1 MAHPTD
7 DFELLDRYAS
17 SRDTAAFGELARRH
31 VNLIYSAAAR
41 RVGDR
46 ALAEDVTQA
55 VRMVLAR
62 RPTAAAR
69 SGAPLSAWLLTAVR
83 YAAANALKIERRRRR
98 HERLAA
104 AAVTASGACSPNP
117 SDALIWQEV
126 VAELDDA
133 VLRLPTLDRRAVLLR
148 YFEGRPI
155 RDVADA
161 LNVSEAA
168 AKQRLSRSVEK
179 LRQRLKRG
187 GGANVA
193 ANGSGGIAELL
204 RTHAVRAAPVSLYL
218 SADAGAAGGTATSL
232 SIAKGVTHMMIWSKV
247 KAVAAVLAVASVL
260 GAGAVVQINRARA
273 QGAGA
278 AAAPPAN
285 AADARVD
292 NVAAVAVAAEKLL
305 DAINQE
311 MKFGNV
317 PLTPDFVDRK
327 GRAQRHLADARIEVA
342 TTAADRIK
350 AAETLVTQCREFLAL
365 INLRKGQ
372 DVTLVQIRQGEY
384 FLADAVLLLRKVR
397 TGG

>member
-1 MAHPTD
+1 MGHPAD
-7 DFELLDRYAS
+7 DFDLLERYAI

-55 VRMVLAR
+55 VLMVLAR

-98 HERLAA
+98 RERLAA
-104 AAVTASGACSPNP
+104 AAVTARGACSPNP

-168 AKQRLSRSVEK
+168 AKQRLSRSIEK
-179 LRQRLKRG
+179 LRHRLNRS
-187 GGANVA
+187 GAAVA
-193 ANGSGGIAELL
+193 TNGYGGIAELL
-204 RTHAVRAAPVSLYL
+204 RTHAVRAAPVGLYL
-218 SADAGAAGGTATSL
+218 AADAGAAGTATSL
-232 SIAKGVTHMMIWSKV
+232 SSAKGVTTMMFWSKV
-247 KAVAAVLAVASVL
+247 KAVAALFVIASVL
-260 GAGAVVQINRARA
+260 GAGAVVQMNRARA
-273 QGAGA
+273 QGA
-278 AAAPPAN
+278 AAAPPGPS
-285 AADARVD
+285 AADVRVD
-292 NVAAVAVAAEKLL
+292 KVAAVAVAAERLL
-305 DAINQE
+305 DAIDQE

-317 PLTPDFVDRK
+317 PLTPEFVERK
-327 GRAQRHLADARIEVA
+327 STAQRRLAEARIEVA
-342 TTAADRIK
+342 TAPADRIK
-350 AAETLVTQCREFLAL
+350 AAESLVTQCQEFLVIL
-365 INLRKGQ
+365 NLRKRQ
-372 DVTLVQIRQGEY
+372 DVTMVQIRQGEY
-384 FLADAVLLLRKVR
+384 YLANAELLLAKLR